1 MTGGGPGAGMGM
13 DAGMDAG
20 MDGPSV
26 GVGAP
31 GPPAGVE
38 PGPVTAWFA
47 ANVPAARP
55 PLAFELIAGGHSN
68 LTFLVRDA
76 AGAAWVL
83 RRPPLS
89 GVLPSAHDVGR
100 EHRII
105 AALRGTPVPVP
116 GAVGLCQNP
125 SVTGAPFYVMDYVDG
140 VAPRDQ
146 ATVERSL
153 GLPQRATSTAS
164 MVEVLVALHRVD
176 PDAVGLGELGRRDA
190 YVERQ
195 LRRWGRQWE
204 QSRTHEVP
212 AIEEVGR
219 RLAARVPPQQG
230 TAIVHGDYRLD
241 NLILSPAG
249 KVLAVIDWELCT
261 LGDPLADVGL
271 LQVYW
276 SEPGD
281 KVQPL
286 DSAPTALPGFPSR
299 AEVAAAYAAASD
311 RDLTDLDFYVAL
323 GYWKL
328 AVILE
333 GVYARSRAGAY
344 GRDDQ
349 SFQSF
354 PAMVTQLAEQALY
367 ATTRAGR

>member
-1 MTGGGPGAGMGM
+1 MT
-13 DAGMDAG
+13 
-20 MDGPSV
+20 
-26 GVGAP
+26 
-31 GPPAGVE
+31 PAGIEADQVS
-38 PGPVTAWFA
+38 AWFA
-47 ANVPAARP
+47 AKVPAARP
-55 PLAFELIAGGHSN
+55 PLAFELIPGGHSN

-89 GVLPSAHDVGR
+89 GVLPSAHDMGR

-116 GAVGLCQNP
+116 AAIGLCQDP

-140 VAPRDQ
+140 VVPRDQ
-146 ATVERSL
+146 ATVERTL
-153 GLPQRATSTAS
+153 GLPQRAAATAS
-164 MVEVLVALHRVD
+164 LVEVLADLHRVD
-176 PDAVGLGELGRRDA
+176 PDAVGLGQLGRREA

-204 QSRTHEVP
+204 QSKTRELP
-212 AIEEVGR
+212 AIEEAGR

-230 TAIVHGDYRLD
+230 SALVHGDYRLD
-241 NLILSPAG
+241 NLIVSPAG
-249 KVLAVIDWELCT
+249 RVLAVIDWELCT

-271 LQVYW
+271 LLVYW

-281 KVQPL
+281 ELQPL
-286 DSAPTALPGFPSR
+286 ESAPTAVPGFPSR

-311 RDLTDLDFYVAL
+311 LDLGDLDFYVAL

-333 GVYARSRAGAY
+333 GVYARALGGAY
-344 GRDDQ
+344 GHGDDP
-349 SFQSF
+349 SFHSF
-354 PAMVTQLAEQALY
+354 PSLVTQLAERALD
-367 ATTRAGR
+367 ATARAGR

>member
-1 MTGGGPGAGMGM
+1 MT
-13 DAGMDAG
+13 
-20 MDGPSV
+20 
-26 GVGAP
+26 
-31 GPPAGVE
+31 PAGIEADQVS
-38 PGPVTAWFA
+38 AWFA

-55 PLAFELIAGGHSN
+55 PLAFELIPGGHSN

-76 AGAAWVL
+76 AAAAWVL

-89 GVLPSAHDVGR
+89 GVLPSAHDMGR

-116 GAVGLCQNP
+116 AAIGLCQDS

-140 VAPRDQ
+140 VVPRDQ
-146 ATVERSL
+146 ATVERTL
-153 GLPQRATSTAS
+153 GLPQRAAATAS
-164 MVEVLVALHRVD
+164 LVEVLADLHRVD
-176 PDAVGLGELGRRDA
+176 PDAVGLGQLGRREA

-204 QSRTHEVP
+204 QSKTRELP
-212 AIEEVGR
+212 AIEEAGR

-230 TAIVHGDYRLD
+230 SALVHGDYRLD
-241 NLILSPAG
+241 NLIVSPAG
-249 KVLAVIDWELCT
+249 RVLAVIDWELCT

-271 LQVYW
+271 LLVYW

-281 KVQPL
+281 ELQPL
-286 DSAPTALPGFPSR
+286 ESAPTAVPGFPSR

-311 RDLTDLDFYVAL
+311 LDLGDLDFYVAL

-333 GVYARSRAGAY
+333 GVYARALGGAY
-344 GRDDQ
+344 GHGDDP
-349 SFQSF
+349 SFHSF
-354 PAMVTQLAEQALY
+354 PSLVTQLAERALD
-367 ATTRAGR
+367 ATARAGR

>member
-1 MTGGGPGAGMGM
+1 MT
-13 DAGMDAG
+13 
-20 MDGPSV
+20 
-26 GVGAP
+26 
-31 GPPAGVE
+31 PAGIEADQVS
-38 PGPVTAWFA
+38 AWFA

-55 PLAFELIAGGHSN
+55 PLAFELIPGGHSN

-89 GVLPSAHDVGR
+89 GVLPSAHDMGR

-116 GAVGLCQNP
+116 AAIGLCEDP

-140 VAPRDQ
+140 VVPRDQ

-153 GLPQRATSTAS
+153 GLPQRAAATAS
-164 MVEVLVALHRVD
+164 LVEVLADLHRVD
-176 PDAVGLGELGRRDA
+176 PDAVGLGQLGRREA
-190 YVERQ
+190 YAERQ

-204 QSRTHEVP
+204 QSKTRELP
-212 AIEEVGR
+212 AIEEAGR

-230 TAIVHGDYRLD
+230 SALVHGDYRLD
-241 NLILSPAG
+241 NLIVSPAG
-249 KVLAVIDWELCT
+249 RVLAVIDWELCT

-271 LQVYW
+271 LLVYW

-281 KVQPL
+281 ELQPL
-286 DSAPTALPGFPSR
+286 ESAPTAVPGFPSR

-311 RDLTDLDFYVAL
+311 LDLGDLDFYMAL

-333 GVYARSRAGAY
+333 GVYARALGGAY
-344 GRDDQ
+344 GQADQ
-349 SFQSF
+349 RVHSF
-354 PAMVTQLAEQALY
+354 PRLVTQLAERALD
-367 ATTRAGR
+367 ATAHAGR